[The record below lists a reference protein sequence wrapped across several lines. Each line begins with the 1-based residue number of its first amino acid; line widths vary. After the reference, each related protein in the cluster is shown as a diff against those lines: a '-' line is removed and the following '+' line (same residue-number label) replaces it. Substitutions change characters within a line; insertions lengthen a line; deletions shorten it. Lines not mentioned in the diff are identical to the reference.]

1 MIVTLIRNLFENL
14 GLDNDIAI
22 PLIKTFDIQHP
33 QFYQIDI
40 HILVLVQKMAL
51 ICKLN
56 RTSSDSYQDL
66 KEQQNIIFRQNVLIP
81 AIVKTVR

>member
-66 KEQQNIIFRQNVLIP
+66 KEQQNITFRQNVLIP

>member
-56 RTSSDSYQDL
+56 HTSSDSYQDL
-66 KEQQNIIFRQNVLIP
+66 KEKQNVIFRQNVLIQ

>member
-66 KEQQNIIFRQNVLIP
+66 KEQQNIIIRQNVLIP

>member
-1 MIVTLIRNLFENL
+1 MIVALIRNLFENS
-14 GLDNDIAI
+14 GLDNDIAS
-22 PLIKTFDIQHP
+22 PVIKTFDIQHP

-40 HILVLVQKMAL
+40 HILVFVQKMAL

-66 KEQQNIIFRQNVLIP
+66 KEQQDIIWRQNVLIP